1 MVEGGNQDRGVEA
14 ADGGDGAARLGQDE
28 KDEEDEDNEDNFME
42 DACRT
47 VSKIEESQDEKK
59 EESASELGLESS
71 QLMAPEMDQILMCDP
86 PLPAVSHVERQLE
99 TCPTAKLQHLLSLGL
114 SASFAV
120 SRYSRLYQ
128 AICVQFRE
136 SSLN

>member
-1 MVEGGNQDRGVEA
+1 MEEMEQL
-14 ADGGDGAARLGQDE
+14 RLGQDE
-28 KDEEDEDNEDNFME
+28 EGEDNEDNFME

-47 VSKIEESQDEKK
+47 VSKIEEESQDEKK

-71 QLMAPEMDQILMCDP
+71 QLTAPEMDQILMCDR

-99 TCPTAKLQHLLSLGL
+99 TCSTAKLQHLLSLGL
-114 SASFAV
+114 SASFAM